1 MLNALQITISMIN
14 VFKILLCFSIIMWF
28 SSIAAQTIVVV
39 SAEDNRPIPGAKLTL
54 KPKAEDKRLNFTTNT
69 SGEVDLSDSKLDKNK
84 RYSIAISFVGFG
96 TIRDTISLTKER
108 FLFQMENAYSIYDE
122 VVVTAQYKQQ
132 RADQSV
138 HQINI
143 IDKEKIENMAA
154 QNLKDVL
161 TNQLNVRLSE
171 DNILGSSMQLQG
183 IGGQNVKIL
192 IDGVPLTGRLNG
204 NIDLSQIPMD
214 NVERIEI
221 IEGPLSVSYGTD
233 ALAGTI
239 NIITKK
245 KVDKGFSI
253 LSDNYYESNGRHN
266 HTGSLRFRK
275 NKHQISLEGG
285 RYFFDGWNPYHKPF
299 FVESKPIADTTRVKQ
314 WNPKEQYF
322 GTFKYDY
329 QFKKTHLQFSSSN
342 FYEEVINR
350 GAPRPPY
357 EQTAFDDYYQTI
369 RLNQRLKF
377 EGELSKNY
385 RFSVIGAYN
394 GYNRKKNTYLRDLTT
409 IEDVLTSNPE
419 DQDTSSFHTFL
430 SRGNIVR
437 TKDSVVLNYEIGYDF
452 TYETAV
458 GKRIKDRQQSIGD
471 YAIYATAEYNPFK
484 KLTLRPG
491 LRWAYNTTYD
501 APIVPSFHVKF
512 NLLDQT
518 NNKLQLRA
526 SYARGFRAPSIK
538 ELHFF
543 FVDINHNI
551 QGNPDLMAETSN
563 NFNFSLSQQWRKNKN
578 ALNNK
583 VSFFYNDINN
593 LITLSQESQTA
604 YSYFNLERYKT
615 TGVQLRSQYSRNSI
629 QLGVGAGYVGRY
641 NQISA
646 ENVEQEAFLFSPEV
660 QGSLQY
666 QWKKAKMS
674 FSLFYKYSGQLPNIR
689 TDENGDLYES
699 VIQDYHIAD
708 FTIDK
713 KLLKERIS
721 VSIGA
726 KNLFNVTTVAGS
738 ATGGTAHAG
747 TGTSIN
753 VGMGRTYFMRVK
765 IFLKSKKE

>member
-1 MLNALQITISMIN
+1 MVL
-14 VFKILLCFSIIMWF
+14 WF
-28 SSIAAQTIVVV
+28 SSITAQTIVVV
-39 SAEDNRPIPGAKLTL
+39 SAADNRPIPGTKLVL
-54 KPKAEDKRLNFTTNT
+54 KSEVEEKRYNFTTN
-69 SGEVDLSDSKLDKNK
+69 SRGEVDLSNSKIDQNQLH
-84 RYSIAISFVGFG
+84 SITISFVGYE
-96 TIRDTISLTKER
+96 TIRDTILLNKER
-108 FLFQMENAYSIYDE
+108 FLFKMENAFSVYDE

-138 HQINI
+138 HQVSI

-245 KVDKGFSI
+245 KVDKGISI

-275 NKHQISLEGG
+275 NKHQLSLEGG
-285 RYFFDGWNPYHKPF
+285 RFFFDGWNPYHKPF
-299 FVESKPIADTTRVKQ
+299 FFENNPVADTTRVKQ

-322 GTFKYDY
+322 GTFKYGY
-329 QFKKTHLQFSSSN
+329 QFKKMHLQLSSSN

-369 RLNQRLKF
+369 RLNQRLKLD
-377 EGELSKNY
+377 GELSENY

-394 GYNRKKNTYLRDLTT
+394 GYKRKKNTYLRDLTT
-409 IEDVLTSNPE
+409 IEDILSSNPG

-430 SRGNIVR
+430 SRGSIIR
-437 TKDSVVLNYEIGYDF
+437 AKDSSVLNYEIGYDI

-458 GKRIKDRQQSIGD
+458 GKRIKDGQQSIGD

-484 KLTLRPG
+484 RLTLRPG
-491 LRWAYNTTYD
+491 LRWTYNTTYD
-501 APIVPSFHVKF
+501 APIVPSFHAKLNV
-512 NLLDQT
+512 LDKPK
-518 NNKLQLRA
+518 NKIQFRA

-551 QGNPDLMAETSN
+551 QGNPDLRAETSN
-563 NFNFSLSQQWRKNKN
+563 NFNFSLNQQWRQNKN
-578 ALNNK
+578 TLNNR
-583 VSFFYNDINN
+583 VTLFYNDINN

-615 TGVQLRSQYSRNSI
+615 TGVQWSSQYSRNAI

-641 NQISA
+641 NQIS
-646 ENVEQEAFLFSPEV
+646 EEIFEQEEFLFSPEV

-666 QWKKAKMS
+666 QWQKAKMS
-674 FSLFYKYSGQLPNIR
+674 FSLFYKYTGQLPNIR

-699 VIQDYHIAD
+699 VIQDYHLAD

-713 KLLKERIS
+713 RLFKEKLTI
-721 VSIGA
+721 SIGA
-726 KNLFNVTTVAGS
+726 KNVFNVTAVDGSSAGG
-738 ATGGTAHAG
+738 APHAG
-747 TGTSIN
+747 AGNSIN
-753 VGMGRTYFMRVK
+753 VGMGRTYFMRIK
-765 IFLKSKKE
+765 IFLKTINQ

>member
-1 MLNALQITISMIN
+1 
-14 VFKILLCFSIIMWF
+14 MWF
-28 SSIAAQTIVVV
+28 SSISAQNIAVV

-54 KPKAEDKRLNFTTNT
+54 NSLVEEKRYNFTTNT
-69 SGEVDLSDSKLDKNK
+69 DGKVDLSDSKLDKNK
-84 RYSIAISFVGFG
+84 RFFISISFVGFQ
-96 TIRDTISLTKER
+96 TIEDTISLSEEH
-108 FLFQMENAYSIYDE
+108 FLFEMKSAYSVFDE
-122 VVVTAQYKQQ
+122 VVVTGQYKKQ
-132 RADQSV
+132 RVDQSV
-138 HQINI
+138 HQVSI

-161 TNQLNVRLSE
+161 TNQMNVRLSE
-171 DNILGSSMQLQG
+171 DNVLGSSMQLQG

-266 HTGSLRFRK
+266 HTGALRFKK
-275 NKHQISLEGG
+275 NKHQLSLEGG

-299 FVESKPIADTTRVKQ
+299 FIDDKPIADTSRVKQ
-314 WNPKEQYF
+314 GNPKEQFF
-322 GTFKYDY
+322 GTFNYGH
-329 QFKKTHLQFSSSN
+329 QFKKMQLQFSSSN
-342 FYEEVINR
+342 FHEEVINR

-369 RLNQRLKF
+369 RLNQRLNLDGKIRKDY
-377 EGELSKNY
+377 S
-385 RFSVIGAYN
+385 FSIIGAYN
-394 GYNRKKNTYLRDLTT
+394 GYKRKKNTYLRDLTT
-409 IEDVLTSNPE
+409 IEDVLSLNPE
-419 DQDTSSFHTFL
+419 DQDTSNFHTFL
-430 SRGNIVR
+430 SRGSIVR
-437 TKDSVVLNYEIGYDF
+437 SKDSAILNYELGYDIN
-452 TYETAV
+452 YETAV
-458 GKRIKDRQQSIGD
+458 GKRIKEGQQSIGD

-484 KLTLRPG
+484 KLTVRPG

-512 NLLDQT
+512 NLLDKT
-518 NNKLQLRA
+518 NNKIQLRA

-551 QGNPDLMAETSN
+551 EGNPNLKAETSN
-563 NFNFSLSQQWRKNKN
+563 NFNLSLSQQWRKKKN
-578 ALNNK
+578 ALKNK
-583 VSFFYNDINN
+583 LSFFYNDIND
-593 LITLSQESQTA
+593 LIALSQASQTA

-629 QLGVGAGYVGRY
+629 QLVIGAGYVGRY
-641 NQISA
+641 NQVSL
-646 ENVEQEAFLFSPEV
+646 ENIDQEEFLFSPEV
-660 QGSLQY
+660 QGNLQY
-666 QWKKAKMS
+666 QWEKAKMS
-674 FSLFYKYSGQLPNIR
+674 FSLFYKYTGQLPNIR
-689 TDENGDLYES
+689 TDENDDLYES

-713 KLLKERIS
+713 KLFEDKVS
-721 VSIGA
+721 VSIGV
-726 KNLFNVTTVAGS
+726 KNLFNVTTVTGS
-738 ATGGTAHAG
+738 SVGGTAHSG

-753 VGMGRTYFMRVK
+753 VGMGRTYFMRLK
-765 IFLKSKKE
+765 IFLKTKKQ

>member
-14 VFKILLCFSIIMWF
+14 VFKILLCFSITIWF
-28 SSIAAQTIVVV
+28 SSITAQTIVVV
-39 SAEDNRPIPGAKLTL
+39 SAEDNRPIPGAKFIL
-54 KPKAEDKRLNFTTNT
+54 KPEGEEKRLNFTTNT
-69 SGEVDLSDSKLDKNK
+69 NGEIDFSDSKLNENE
-84 RYSIAISFVGFG
+84 RYFISISFIGFK
-96 TIRDTISLTKER
+96 TIKDTISLAKER
-108 FLFQMENAYSIYDE
+108 YVFKMESAYSIFDE

-132 RADQSV
+132 RVDQSV

-171 DNILGSSMQLQG
+171 DNVLGSSMQLQG

-253 LSDNYYESNGRHN
+253 LSDNYYESNGRYN

-275 NKHQISLEGG
+275 NKHQLSLEGG

-299 FVESKPIADTTRVKQ
+299 FFEKNPIADSTRVKQ

-322 GTFKYDY
+322 GTFKYGY
-329 QFKKTHLQFSSSN
+329 RFKKMHLQFSSSN

-357 EQTAFDDYYQTI
+357 DQTAFDDYYQTI
-369 RLNQRLKF
+369 RLNQRLKLDGKL
-377 EGELSKNY
+377 GENY

-409 IEDVLTSNPE
+409 IEDILSSNPE

-430 SRGNIVR
+430 SRGSIVR
-437 TKDSVVLNYEIGYDF
+437 TKDSATINYEVGYDI

-458 GKRIKDRQQSIGD
+458 GKRILKGQQSIGD
-471 YAIYATAEYNPFK
+471 YAVYATAEYNPFK

-501 APIVPSFHVKF
+501 APIVPSFHTKF
-512 NLLDQT
+512 NLLDKSS
-518 NNKLQLRA
+518 NKMQLRA

-551 QGNPDLMAETSN
+551 QGNPDLKAETSN
-563 NFNFSLSQQWRKNKN
+563 NFNFSLSQQWKKSKN
-578 ALNNK
+578 ALNNRIT
-583 VSFFYNDINN
+583 FFYNDISN
-593 LITLSQESQTA
+593 LITLSQENQTA

-615 TGVQLRSQYSRNSI
+615 TGVQLRSQYSRSSV

-641 NQISA
+641 NQISE
-646 ENVEQEAFLFSPEV
+646 ENVDQNQFLFSPEV

-666 QWKKAKMS
+666 QWKKAEMS
-674 FSLFYKYSGQLPNIR
+674 FSLFYKYTGQLPNIR
-689 TDENGDLYES
+689 TDENGNLYES
-699 VIQDYHIAD
+699 VIQDYHLAD

-713 KLLKERIS
+713 KFFKEKLS

-726 KNLFNVTTVAGS
+726 KNIFNVTTVAGS
-738 ATGGTAHAG
+738 SAGGTAHAG
-747 TGTSIN
+747 MGTRIN
-753 VGMGRTYFMRVK
+753 VGMGRTYFMRLK
-765 IFLKSKKE
+765 IFLKTKNQ